1 MLIIIIIIAFFF
13 VKSYFSEATLSIILA
28 KSKIISKKYIESIIS
43 TEIINDNSDLFY
55 ESVSEN
61 GLTHA
66 SFDVNKA
73 NLIVNKT
80 MKKLNVISDTFNE
93 ECQFEVEVPIN
104 YLLTT
109 SSYFLSDVTL
119 KVDCSSLL
127 TYDVK
132 LVSDVKEYGI
142 NSSLVS
148 LFLAININYQVI
160 IPFIYQDVSNYIEI
174 PLVLEVIN
182 GSIPDVL
189 FNY

>member
-1 MLIIIIIIAFFF
+1 MLIVVALFF
-13 VKSYFSEATLSIILA
+13 VKSYFSEATYAIIIA
-28 KSKIISKKYIESIIS
+28 KSKDISKKYIETIIS
-43 TEIINDNSDLFY
+43 TEIATDNSDLFY

-66 SFDVNKA
+66 SFDINKA
-73 NLIVNKT
+73 NIIVSKT
-80 MKKLNVISDTFNE
+80 MKKLSFIANNFNE
-93 ECQFEVEVPIN
+93 ECRFDVEVPIN
-104 YLLTT
+104 YLLTS

-127 TYDVK
+127 TYDVN

-148 LFLAININYQVI
+148 LSLAINIDYQII
-160 IPFIYQDVSNYIEI
+160 IPFIFKDVSNFIEI

-182 GSIPDVL
+182 GSVPDVL

>member
-1 MLIIIIIIAFFF
+1 MLILLIVVALFF
-13 VKSYFSEATLSIILA
+13 VKSYFSEATLSLILA
-28 KSKIISKKYIESIIS
+28 KSKDVSKKYIESILT
-43 TEIINDNSDLFY
+43 TEIINESDLFY

-66 SFDVNKA
+66 SFDVNEA
-73 NLIVNKT
+73 NLIVSKT
-80 MKKLNVISDTFNE
+80 MKKLNYIADNFNE
-93 ECQFEVEVPIN
+93 DCQFEIEVPIN
-104 YLLTT
+104 YLLTK

-127 TYDVK
+127 TYDVN

-148 LFLAININYQVI
+148 LSLAINIDYQII
-160 IPFIYQDVSNYIEI
+160 IPFIYKDVSNYIEI

-182 GSIPDVL
+182 GSVPDVL